1 MADEIK
7 LFVAVYADADVHGD
21 LAAEIRARGYDAVS
35 ALELEKEQRGLDD
48 EAQLEYASSQGRA
61 ILTHNQRHFE
71 PLHRKWLSKGHDHAG
86 IILSVQI
93 PIGELLKRMLRLLDQ
108 VTAEEMRNNLR
119 YLSDFAEHA
128 K

>member
-35 ALELEKEQRGLDD
+35 ALEKGQRYLND
-48 EAQLEYASSQGRA
+48 EPQLEYATSEGRA

-71 PLHRKWLSKGHDHAG
+71 PLHRKWLSEGRNHAG

-108 VTAEEMRNNLR
+108 VTADEMRNNLR

-128 K
+128 KK